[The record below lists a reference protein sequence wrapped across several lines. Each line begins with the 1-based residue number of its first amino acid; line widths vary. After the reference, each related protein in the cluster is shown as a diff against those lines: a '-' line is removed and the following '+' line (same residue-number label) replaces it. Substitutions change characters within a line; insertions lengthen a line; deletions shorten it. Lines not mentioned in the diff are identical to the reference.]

1 MDKFCTSCGAA
12 LTEAD
17 RFCNTCGA
25 ETNTTMP
32 TKAQTAGDAASEAA
46 KVIASQAPNE
56 PPSRA
61 KQLLGG
67 TGRLLG
73 GIVAAPASA
82 GEISF
87 AQALPPIGEIAAAA
101 GPVKLLFGG
110 LKNIFRG
117 FFAAFRDKK
126 RWIPAAVLAVVWLLL
141 TLLPLLGFNPAPV
154 RWLSFLTFA
163 NGGTTGGLL
172 GLIGG
177 VVGKGVFAYFL
188 ISLVVP
194 PNRGQKPFAGVW
206 GGIGRLIPSIAA
218 KTPVQMSGVLAG
230 MGAALVGYNFMT
242 GSVSIQQSM
251 AGVAAL
257 LLSLRAL
264 SNRTGFLYRF
274 FGSLTKGLR
283 KNNQM
288 NPDAATRLLAG
299 WTAGFALALPLSA
312 VPYAQSGYALG
323 ALLLLT
329 AIILKIVS
337 GSKKEVTP

>member
-1 MDKFCTSCGAA
+1 
-12 LTEAD
+12 
-17 RFCNTCGA
+17 
-25 ETNTTMP
+25 MP

-299 WTAGFALALPLSA
+299 
-312 VPYAQSGYALG
+312 
-323 ALLLLT
+323 
-329 AIILKIVS
+329 
-337 GSKKEVTP
+337 